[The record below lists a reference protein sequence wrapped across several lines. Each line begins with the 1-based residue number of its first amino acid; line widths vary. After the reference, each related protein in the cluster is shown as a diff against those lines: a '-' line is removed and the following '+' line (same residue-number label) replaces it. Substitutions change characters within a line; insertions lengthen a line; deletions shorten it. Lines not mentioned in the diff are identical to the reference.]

1 MSQLVNIWDYRDAA
15 KRKMP
20 RAFFEFLD
28 RGSEE
33 ESALAANRTALE
45 AIRLRQTILQDVR
58 HVDTSTTLFG
68 RRIPLPLATAPTGV
82 ADVMTYRGEL
92 AVAAAAGKA
101 GIPYTLATSSTTPM
115 EQVVA
120 VATAGC
126 WLQMYVWDDREASYQ
141 IVDRA
146 ERAGM
151 EALMVTV
158 DSPVLANREY
168 NTRNGFV
175 YPIRAQPRLVADIL
189 RHPRWFWGTLVK
201 YWMNGGL
208 PAYANYPEGMGGK
221 VTGKVSRR
229 AQSASITW
237 DDIGRLRDRWKGKLI
252 LKGILEPADARRAA
266 QIGADGISV
275 SNHGGRMFDA
285 APSGLDALP
294 AIVAAVPG
302 DMTVLYDGGVR
313 RGLDILRALALGAHA
328 VMVGRATL
336 YGVAVAG
343 ERGAAH
349 VIEILQ
355 TEMARAMALAGQTTV
370 AGIGPDILWPPGR
383 SGE

>member
-1 MSQLVNIWDYRDAA
+1 MSQLQNVWDYRDAA

-28 RGSEE
+28 RGSEDE
-33 ESALAANRTALE
+33 TALAANRTALE
-45 AIRLRQTILQDVR
+45 AVRLRQTILQDVR
-58 HVDTSTTLFG
+58 VVDTSTEIFG

-82 ADVMTYRGEL
+82 ADVMAFRGEL

-115 EQVVA
+115 EKVVD

-126 WLQMYVWDDREASYQ
+126 WLQMYVWDEREASYE
-141 IVDRA
+141 IADRA
-146 ERAGM
+146 ERAGV
-151 EALMVTV
+151 EALMITV

-175 YPIRAQPRLVADIL
+175 YPIKPRPRLVADIL
-189 RHPRWFWGTLVK
+189 AHPRWFYGTLVK

-208 PAYANYPEGMGGK
+208 PAYANYPAGIGGK

-237 DDIGRLRDRWKGKLI
+237 DDIARFRDRWKGRLI
-252 LKGILEPADARRAA
+252 LKGILDPADAERAA
-266 QIGADGISV
+266 RIGADAISV

-294 AIVAAVPG
+294 AIAATAPRE
-302 DMTVLYDGGVR
+302 MAVLYDGGIR
-313 RGLDILRALALGAHA
+313 RGLDILRALAMGARA

-336 YGVAVAG
+336 YGVAVGG
-343 ERGAAH
+343 EQGAAH
-349 VIEILQ
+349 VIEILRS
-355 TEMARAMALAGQTTV
+355 ELERGMALAGKTSV
-370 AGIGPDILWPPGR
+370 ASIGRECIWPG
-383 SGE
+383 GDEGG